1 MERGVLVIGIPVYD
15 DGEGA
20 EGAAEDIP
28 ELVAEDLRWRAKP
41 LRVNEW
47 KAWFDEQ
54 AGASGKTVDKGLVR

>member
-1 MERGVLVIGIPVYD
+1 
-15 DGEGA
+15 
-20 EGAAEDIP
+20 
-28 ELVAEDLRWRAKP
+28 VAEDLRWRAKP